1 MADGFP
7 DRAGFS
13 DTDFQGI
20 AMASTTG
27 DVFAEDASEKGGGR
41 MGGKYG
47 PNRTLDAL
55 NFFLADVRDGLGPY
69 LAIYLLAVRGP
80 AHGWNEATVGMILT
94 IAGIVGLISQ
104 TPAGGL
110 IDRGKNKPR
119 IVMIAALLVTLSSI
133 SLPIVTGFTAVAV
146 TQSIAAVAGA
156 VFAPAISAITLGL
169 VGPKLFA
176 KRVGRNE
183 AFNHAGNAVSAA
195 LAGVL
200 AWKFGPV
207 VVFWLMGA
215 LTVASIVTAS
225 RIDNDD
231 IDNAVARGLDC
242 EPEDDCEEPSGWK
255 MLIENKP
262 LMIFAVTAFLFHLAN
277 AAMLTSVSQLLSRT
291 VGKDQATSL
300 TAACIVAAQLVMVP
314 VAIVVGRNTERWG
327 TKPLFL
333 IAFGFLAARGALYTV
348 SNDPWWLV
356 GVQALDGVGAG
367 IFGALFPVV
376 IADLTKGT
384 GRFNVS
390 QGAVASAQGLG
401 AALSATLAGAII
413 VWSGYTASFLTL
425 ATVAGIGLALYLF
438 AMPETKAKA
447 NPTA

>member
-1 MADGFP
+1 MAMI
-7 DRAGFS
+7 A
-13 DTDFQGI
+13 DTPPN
-20 AMASTTG
+20 TTG
-27 DVFAEDASEKGGGR
+27 GNRQAAKVP
-41 MGGKYG
+41 M
-47 PNRTLDAL
+47 RTLDAL

-80 AHGWNEATVGMILT
+80 AHGWNEATVGAILT
-94 IAGIVGLISQ
+94 IAGIVGLIAQ
-104 TPAGGL
+104 TPAGSL
-110 IDRGKNKPR
+110 IDRAGNKPR
-119 IVMIAALLVTLSSI
+119 IVMIAALLVTLSSL
-133 SLPIVTGFTAVAV
+133 SLPIVSGFTAVAV
-146 TQSIAAVAGA
+146 TQSIAAIAGA

-169 VGPKLFA
+169 VGPRLFA

-207 VVFWLMGA
+207 VVFWLMGG
-215 LTVASIVTAS
+215 LTVASIVSAS
-225 RIDNDD
+225 RLKNDD

-242 EPEDDCEEPSGWK
+242 EPDHAEDDCEQPSGWK
-255 MLIENKP
+255 TLLENKP
-262 LMIFAVTAFLFHLAN
+262 LMIFALTAFLFHLAN
-277 AAMLTSVSQLLSRT
+277 AAMLTSVSQLLART

-314 VAIVVGRNTERWG
+314 VAIVVGRNTNRWG

-333 IAFGFLAARGALYTV
+333 VAFAVLAARGALYTV
-348 SNDPWWLV
+348 SDNPWWLV
-356 GVQALDGVGAG
+356 GVQALDGIGAG

-413 VWSGYTASFLTL
+413 VWAGYTASFLTL
-425 ATVAGIGLALYLF
+425 ATIAVLGLGLYVV
-438 AMPETKAKA
+438 AMPETKAPETKEKA
-447 NPTA
+447 PD

>member
-1 MADGFP
+1 MATT
-7 DRAGFS
+7 A
-13 DTDFQGI
+13 I
-20 AMASTTG
+20 ANPHAPERP
-27 DVFAEDASEKGGGR
+27 APPGGV
-41 MGGKYG
+41 
-47 PNRTLDAL
+47 LDAL

-69 LAIYLLAVRGP
+69 LAIYLIAVRGP
-80 AHGWNEATVGMILT
+80 AHGWNEATVGSVLT
-94 IAGIVGLISQ
+94 LAGIVGLICQ
-104 TPAGGL
+104 TPAGSL
-110 IDRGKNKPR
+110 IDRAKNKPR
-119 IVMIAALLVTLSSI
+119 VVMAAALLVTLSSV
-133 SLPIVTGFTAVAV
+133 SLPLVSGYTMVAI

-169 VGPKLFA
+169 VGPKMFA

-183 AFNHAGNAVSAA
+183 AFNHGGNAVSAA

-207 VVFWLMGA
+207 VVFWLMGG
-215 LTVASIVTAS
+215 LTLASIVTAT
-225 RIDNDD
+225 RLRNADIDND
-231 IDNAVARGLDC
+231 VARGLDC
-242 EPEDDCEEPSGWK
+242 APDEDCEQPSAWAC
-255 MLIENKP
+255 LVENKP
-262 LMIFAVTAFLFHLAN
+262 LLLFAVIAFLFHLAN
-277 AAMLTSVSQLLSRT
+277 AAMLTSVGQLLAKT

-333 IAFGFLAARGALYTV
+333 VGFGFLAARGALYTV

-390 QGAVASAQGLG
+390 QGAVATAQGLG
-401 AALSATLAGAII
+401 AALSASLAGAII
-413 VWSGYTASFLTL
+413 VAAGYSVSFLTL
-425 ATVAGIGLALYLF
+425 AAIAAVGFVLYLT
-438 AMPETKAKA
+438 AMPETK
-447 NPTA
+447 T

>member
-1 MADGFP
+1 
-7 DRAGFS
+7 
-13 DTDFQGI
+13 
-20 AMASTTG
+20 MASLAPT
-27 DVFAEDASEKGGGR
+27 ARPDAPDARPAPDAG
-41 MGGKYG
+41 
-47 PNRTLDAL
+47 RTLDAL
-55 NFFLADVRDGLGPY
+55 NVFLADVRDGLGPY

-80 AHGWNEATVGMILT
+80 AHGWNEATVGAVLT

-110 IDRGKNKPR
+110 IDRSRNKPR
-119 IVMIAALLVTLSSI
+119 IVILAALLVTLSSV
-133 SLPIVTGFTAVAV
+133 SLPFVSGFAMVAA

-169 VGPKLFA
+169 FGPKLFS
-176 KRVGRNE
+176 KRIGRNE

-195 LAGVL
+195 LAGAL

-215 LTVASIVTAS
+215 LTVASIFAAL
-225 RIDNDD
+225 RIRNGD

-242 EPEDDCEEPSGWK
+242 DADDGCDEPGGWTV
-255 MLIENKP
+255 LVENRP
-262 LMIFAVTAFLFHLAN
+262 LLLFAAIAFLFHLAN
-277 AAMLTSVSQLLSRT
+277 AAMLTSVSQLLAKT
-291 VGKDQATSL
+291 VGKDSATSL

-314 VAIVVGRNTERWG
+314 VAVAVGRTVDTWG
-327 TKPLFL
+327 RKPLFL
-333 IAFGFLAARGALYTV
+333 IAFGVLAARGALYTM

-390 QGAVASAQGLG
+390 QGAVATAQGLG
-401 AALSATLAGAII
+401 AALSASLAGTII
-413 VWSGYTASFLTL
+413 VGAGYAAGFLTL
-425 ATVAGIGLALYLF
+425 AGIAGAGLALYAL
-438 AMPETKAKA
+438 AMPETKPA
-447 NPTA
+447 

>member
-1 MADGFP
+1 MATLTDSKADDSGAQSRRGDGP
-7 DRAGFS
+7 
-13 DTDFQGI
+13 
-20 AMASTTG
+20 ASKVPT
-27 DVFAEDASEKGGGR
+27 
-41 MGGKYG
+41 
-47 PNRTLDAL
+47 RTLDAL

-69 LAIYLLAVRGP
+69 LAIYLIAVRGP
-80 AHGWNEATVGMILT
+80 AQGWNEATVGAILT

-104 TPAGGL
+104 TPAGSL

-133 SLPIVTGFTAVAV
+133 SLPIVSGFTAVAV

-207 VVFWLMGA
+207 VVFWLMAG

-225 RIDNDD
+225 RLKNDD

-242 EPEDDCEEPSGWK
+242 EPEDGDEACEEPSGWK
-255 MLIENKP
+255 TLLENKP

-277 AAMLTSVSQLLSRT
+277 AAMLTSVSQLLART

-314 VAIVVGRNTERWG
+314 VAIVVGRNTDRWG

-333 IAFGFLAARGALYTV
+333 VAFAFLAARGALYTV
-348 SNDPWWLV
+348 SDNPWWLV
-356 GVQALDGVGAG
+356 GVQAMDGVGAG

-401 AALSATLAGAII
+401 AALSATLAGGII
-413 VWSGYTASFLTL
+413 VWAGYTASFLTL
-425 ATVAGIGLALYLF
+425 ATIAALGLGLYVL
-438 AMPETKAKA
+438 AMPETKDKK
-447 NPTA
+447 

>member
-1 MADGFP
+1 MANP
-7 DRAGFS
+7 SKPPKPPKPPA
-13 DTDFQGI
+13 
-20 AMASTTG
+20 
-27 DVFAEDASEKGGGR
+27 
-41 MGGKYG
+41 
-47 PNRTLDAL
+47 RTLDAL

-80 AHGWNEATVGMILT
+80 ERGWNEATVGLVLT
-94 IAGIVGLISQ
+94 IAGIVGLLAQ

-110 IDRGKNKPR
+110 IDRSRNKPR

-133 SLPIVTGFTAVAV
+133 SLPVVSGYAAV
-146 TQSIAAVAGA
+146 TITQSVAAVAGA

-169 VGPKLFA
+169 VGPRLFA

-195 LAGVL
+195 LAGAL
-200 AWKFGPV
+200 AWRFGPV
-207 VVFWLMGA
+207 VVFWLMGG
-215 LTVASIVTAS
+215 LTVASIATAS
-225 RIDNDD
+225 RIRNAD

-242 EPEDDCEEPSGWK
+242 EPEEGCDEPSGWRT
-255 MLIENKP
+255 LVENRP
-262 LMIFAVTAFLFHLAN
+262 LLTFAAIAFLFHLAN

-291 VGKDQATSL
+291 VGKDLATSL

-314 VAIVVGRNTERWG
+314 VAIVVGRHTERWG
-327 TKPLFL
+327 TKPIFL
-333 IAFGFLAARGALYTV
+333 VAFGFLAARGALYTV

-356 GVQALDGVGAG
+356 GVQALDGIGAG

-390 QGAVASAQGLG
+390 QGVVATVQGLG

-413 VWSGYTASFLTL
+413 VGAGYTAGFLTL
-425 ATVAGIGLALYLF
+425 AAIAGGGFVLYLV
-438 AMPETKAKA
+438 AMPETK
-447 NPTA
+447 TQE

>member
-1 MADGFP
+1 MATI
-7 DRAGFS
+7 
-13 DTDFQGI
+13 TDSK
-20 AMASTTG
+20 A
-27 DVFAEDASEKGGGR
+27 DAGGGR
-41 MGGKYG
+41 TGRGDG
-47 PNRTLDAL
+47 PASKVPTRTLDAL

-69 LAIYLLAVRGP
+69 LAIYLIAVRGP
-80 AHGWNEATVGMILT
+80 AQGWNEATVGAILT

-104 TPAGGL
+104 TPAGSL

-133 SLPIVTGFTAVAV
+133 SLPIVSGFTAVAV

-207 VVFWLMGA
+207 VVFWLMGG

-225 RIDNDD
+225 RLKNDD

-242 EPEDDCEEPSGWK
+242 EPEDGDEACEEPSGWK
-255 MLIENKP
+255 TLLENKP

-277 AAMLTSVSQLLSRT
+277 AAMLTSVSQLLTRT

-314 VAIVVGRNTERWG
+314 VAIVVGRNTDRWG

-333 IAFGFLAARGALYTV
+333 VAFAFLAARGALYTV
-348 SNDPWWLV
+348 SDNPWWLV

-401 AALSATLAGAII
+401 AALSATLAGGII
-413 VWSGYTASFLTL
+413 VWAGYTASFLTL
-425 ATVAGIGLALYLF
+425 ATIAALGLGLYVL
-438 AMPETKAKA
+438 AMPETKNKK
-447 NPTA
+447 

>member
-1 MADGFP
+1 
-7 DRAGFS
+7 
-13 DTDFQGI
+13 
-20 AMASTTG
+20 MASKAPTG
-27 DVFAEDASEKGGGR
+27 
-41 MGGKYG
+41 
-47 PNRTLDAL
+47 NRTLDAL

-69 LAIYLLAVRGP
+69 LAIYLVAVRGP
-80 AHGWNEATVGMILT
+80 AHGWNEATVGVILT
-94 IAGIVGLISQ
+94 IAGIVGLVSQ
-104 TPAGGL
+104 TPAGSL
-110 IDRGKNKPR
+110 IDRSGNKPR

-133 SLPIVTGFTAVAV
+133 SLPIVSGFTAVAV

-207 VVFWLMGA
+207 VVFWLMGG

-225 RIDNDD
+225 QIDNGA

-242 EPEDDCEEPSGWK
+242 EPEKGCEEPSGWK
-255 MLIENKP
+255 TVIENRS
-262 LMIFAVTAFLFHLAN
+262 LMIFAIAAFLFHLAN
-277 AAMLTSVSQLLSRT
+277 AAMLTSVSQLLART

-300 TAACIVAAQLVMVP
+300 AAACIVAAQLVMVP
-314 VAIVVGRNTERWG
+314 VAIVVGRNTDKWG

-333 IAFGFLAARGALYTV
+333 VAFAFLAARGALYTV

-376 IADLTKGT
+376 IADLTKGS

-390 QGAVASAQGLG
+390 QGAVASVQGLG
-401 AALSATLAGAII
+401 AALSATLAGSII
-413 VWSGYTASFLTL
+413 VWAGYTTSFLTL
-425 ATVAGIGLALYLF
+425 AAIAGAGLGLYLV
-438 AMPETKAKA
+438 AMPETKSRGSGDADA
-447 NPTA
+447 

>member
-1 MADGFP
+1 
-7 DRAGFS
+7 
-13 DTDFQGI
+13 
-20 AMASTTG
+20 
-27 DVFAEDASEKGGGR
+27 
-41 MGGKYG
+41 
-47 PNRTLDAL
+47 
-55 NFFLADVRDGLGPY
+55 
-69 LAIYLLAVRGP
+69 
-80 AHGWNEATVGMILT
+80 
-94 IAGIVGLISQ
+94 
-104 TPAGGL
+104 
-110 IDRGKNKPR
+110 
-119 IVMIAALLVTLSSI
+119 
-133 SLPIVTGFTAVAV
+133 
-146 TQSIAAVAGA
+146 
-156 VFAPAISAITLGL
+156 
-169 VGPKLFA
+169 LFA

-207 VVFWLMGA
+207 VVFYLMGV

-225 RIDNDD
+225 RIRNDD

-255 MLIENKP
+255 ALVENTP
-262 LMIFAVTAFLFHLAN
+262 LMIFAGTAFLFHLAN
-277 AAMLTSVSQLLSRT
+277 AAMLTSVSQLLART

-314 VAIVVGRNTERWG
+314 VAIVVGRNTEKWG

-333 IAFGFLAARGALYTV
+333 VAFGFLAARGALYTV
-348 SNDPWWLV
+348 SDNPWWLV
-356 GVQALDGVGAG
+356 GVQALDGIGAG

-413 VWSGYTASFLTL
+413 VWAGYGVSFLTL
-425 ATVAGIGLALYLF
+425 AIVAGAGFMLYFF
-438 AMPETKAKA
+438 AMPETKQKEG
-447 NPTA
+447 

>member
-1 MADGFP
+1 MATT
-7 DRAGFS
+7 A
-13 DTDFQGI
+13 I
-20 AMASTTG
+20 ANPHAPERPATP
-27 DVFAEDASEKGGGR
+27 GGV
-41 MGGKYG
+41 
-47 PNRTLDAL
+47 LDAL

-69 LAIYLLAVRGP
+69 LAIYLIAVRGP
-80 AHGWNEATVGMILT
+80 AHGWNEATVGSVLT
-94 IAGIVGLISQ
+94 LAGIVGLICQ
-104 TPAGGL
+104 TPAGSL
-110 IDRGKNKPR
+110 IDRAKNKPR
-119 IVMIAALLVTLSSI
+119 VVMAAALLVTLSSV
-133 SLPIVTGFTAVAV
+133 SLPLVSGYTMVAI

-169 VGPKLFA
+169 VGPKMFA

-183 AFNHAGNAVSAA
+183 AFNHGGNAVSAA

-207 VVFWLMGA
+207 VVFWLMGG
-215 LTVASIVTAS
+215 LTLASIVTAT
-225 RIDNDD
+225 RLRNADIDND
-231 IDNAVARGLDC
+231 VARGLDC
-242 EPEDDCEEPSGWK
+242 APDEDCEQPSAWAC
-255 MLIENKP
+255 LVENKP
-262 LMIFAVTAFLFHLAN
+262 LLLFAVIAFLFHLAN
-277 AAMLTSVSQLLSRT
+277 AAMLTSVGQLLAKT

-333 IAFGFLAARGALYTV
+333 VGFGFLAARGALYTV

-390 QGAVASAQGLG
+390 QGAVATAQGLG
-401 AALSATLAGAII
+401 AALSASLAGAII
-413 VWSGYTASFLTL
+413 VAAGYSFSFLTL
-425 ATVAGIGLALYLF
+425 AAIAAVGFVLYLT
-438 AMPETKAKA
+438 AMPETK
-447 NPTA
+447 T

>member
-1 MADGFP
+1 MA
-7 DRAGFS
+7 
-13 DTDFQGI
+13 
-20 AMASTTG
+20 TT
-27 DVFAEDASEKGGGR
+27 AIENPHAPERPAPPGGV
-41 MGGKYG
+41 
-47 PNRTLDAL
+47 LDAL

-69 LAIYLLAVRGP
+69 LAIYLIAVRGP
-80 AHGWNEATVGMILT
+80 AHGWNEATVGSVLT
-94 IAGIVGLISQ
+94 LAGIVGLICQ
-104 TPAGGL
+104 TPAGSL
-110 IDRGKNKPR
+110 IDRAKNKPR
-119 IVMIAALLVTLSSI
+119 VVMAAALLVTLSSV
-133 SLPIVTGFTAVAV
+133 SLPLVSGYTMVAI

-169 VGPKLFA
+169 VGPKMFA

-183 AFNHAGNAVSAA
+183 AFNHGGNAVSAA

-207 VVFWLMGA
+207 VVFWLMGG
-215 LTVASIVTAS
+215 LTLASIVTAT
-225 RIDNDD
+225 RLRNADIDND
-231 IDNAVARGLDC
+231 VARGLDC
-242 EPEDDCEEPSGWK
+242 APDEDCEQPSAWAC
-255 MLIENKP
+255 LVENKP
-262 LMIFAVTAFLFHLAN
+262 LLLFAVIAFLFHLAN
-277 AAMLTSVSQLLSRT
+277 AAMLTSVGQLLAKT

-333 IAFGFLAARGALYTV
+333 VGFGFLAARGALYTV

-390 QGAVASAQGLG
+390 QGAVATAQGLG
-401 AALSATLAGAII
+401 AALSASLAGAII
-413 VWSGYTASFLTL
+413 VAAGYSVSFLTL
-425 ATVAGIGLALYLF
+425 AAIAAVGFVLYLT
-438 AMPETKAKA
+438 AVPETK
-447 NPTA
+447 T

>member
-1 MADGFP
+1 MATSSPPLPSGH
-7 DRAGFS
+7 RSAGK
-13 DTDFQGI
+13 
-20 AMASTTG
+20 ASP
-27 DVFAEDASEKGGGR
+27 
-41 MGGKYG
+41 GKSG
-47 PNRTLDAL
+47 SGKTLDAL

-80 AHGWNEATVGMILT
+80 QHGWNEATVGLVLT
-94 IAGIVGLISQ
+94 IAGIVGLLAQ

-110 IDRGKNKPR
+110 IDRSRNKPR
-119 IVMIAALLVTLSSI
+119 IVMVAALLVTLSSL
-133 SLPIVTGFTAVAV
+133 SLPVVSGFTAVAV

-195 LAGVL
+195 LAGAL

-207 VVFWLMGA
+207 VVFWLMAG
-215 LTVASIVTAS
+215 LTVASIFTAS
-225 RIDNDD
+225 RIRNKD

-242 EPEDDCEEPSGWK
+242 EPDKGCDEPSAWK
-255 MLIENKP
+255 TLVENRP
-262 LMIFAVTAFLFHLAN
+262 LMVFAAIAFLFHLAN
-277 AAMLTSVSQLLSRT
+277 AAMLTSVSQLLAKT

-314 VAIVVGRNTERWG
+314 VAIFVGRHTERLG
-327 TKPLFL
+327 TKPIFL
-333 IAFGFLAARGALYTV
+333 AAFGFLALRGALYTV

-376 IADLTKGT
+376 IADLTEGS

-390 QGAVASAQGLG
+390 QGAVATTQGLG
-401 AALSATLAGAII
+401 AALSASLAGSII
-413 VWSGYTASFLTL
+413 VWAGYGASFLTL
-425 ATVAGIGLALYLF
+425 ASIAGAGFLLYLF
-438 AMPETKAKA
+438 AMPETKKGKV
-447 NPTA
+447 

>member
-1 MADGFP
+1 
-7 DRAGFS
+7 
-13 DTDFQGI
+13 
-20 AMASTTG
+20 MASTTG
-27 DVFAEDASEKGGGR
+27 DVFAEDASEKGGGQT
-41 MGGKYG
+41 GGKPA

-80 AHGWNEATVGMILT
+80 THGWNEATVGMILT

-146 TQSIAAVAGA
+146 TQSVAAIAGA

-225 RIDNDD
+225 RINNDD
-231 IDNAVARGLDC
+231 IDNAVARGLEC
-242 EPEDDCEEPSGWK
+242 EPADDCEEPSGWK

-314 VAIVVGRNTERWG
+314 VAIVVGRNTDRWG

-333 IAFGFLAARGALYTV
+333 VAFTFLAARGALYTV
-348 SNDPWWLV
+348 SDNPWWLV

-413 VWSGYTASFLTL
+413 VWLGYTASFLTL
-425 ATVAGIGLALYLF
+425 ATVAGIGLALYLV
-438 AMPETKAKA
+438 AMPETKDRTKA
-447 NPTA
+447 AG

>member
-1 MADGFP
+1 
-7 DRAGFS
+7 
-13 DTDFQGI
+13 
-20 AMASTTG
+20 MASIAEKAVDTTSDG
-27 DVFAEDASEKGGGR
+27 EQS
-41 MGGKYG
+41 GKV
-47 PNRTLDAL
+47 PTRTLDAL

-69 LAIYLLAVRGP
+69 LAIYLIAVRGP
-80 AHGWNEATVGMILT
+80 AHGWNEATVGAILT

-104 TPAGGL
+104 TPAGSL
-110 IDRGKNKPR
+110 IDRAKNKPR

-133 SLPIVTGFTAVAV
+133 SLPVVSGFTAVAV
-146 TQSIAAVAGA
+146 TQSIAAIAGA

-207 VVFWLMGA
+207 VVFWLMGG
-215 LTVASIVTAS
+215 LTVASIISAS
-225 RIDNDD
+225 RLKNDD

-242 EPEDDCEEPSGWK
+242 EPDEADDDCEQPSGWK
-255 MLIENKP
+255 ALLENKP
-262 LMIFAVTAFLFHLAN
+262 LMIFALTAFLFHLAN
-277 AAMLTSVSQLLSRT
+277 AAMLTSVSQLLART

-314 VAIVVGRNTERWG
+314 VAIVVGRNTDRWG

-333 IAFGFLAARGALYTV
+333 VAFAFLAARGALYTV
-348 SNDPWWLV
+348 SDNPWWLV
-356 GVQALDGVGAG
+356 GVQAMDGVGAG

-413 VWSGYTASFLTL
+413 VWAGYTASFLTL
-425 ATVAGIGLALYLF
+425 ATIAALGLGLYVV
-438 AMPETKAKA
+438 AMPETKDKGAG
-447 NPTA
+447 